1 MQFTPSAG
9 SPLRTLSTQ
18 PVVSAL
24 VRISLAAAMLFALAG
39 AWLSTPGIASAADSW
54 EIQVGGGG
62 DQPPGAPPTWEADA
76 YGPDPLI
83 IHVGDTVKWSFAGGH
98 TVTFNSGKPEL
109 PLILPGKNPGELMIG
124 PGFFPMGIADPSKPV
139 SYDGTQQINSGI
151 MGDQPNQSIS
161 LTFTKTGL
169 FGYVCVLHPGM
180 RGNVEVREA
189 SAPLTETPAQAK
201 ARGQV
206 TLMTLAG
213 KAKADAGMFRPID
226 NGPLHTALAGIGDG
240 FGASALA
247 YFPGNVSVK
256 RGDWVVWT
264 QADPFE
270 IHTVTFTSGGKLP
283 EFVTPQ
289 PQASGPPTLVVP
301 ASNVVPSGDTY
312 TGTGIFNSGLMT
324 YGNMAAFKIDAPP
337 GSYDYFCI
345 IHPWMK
351 GTVTVTG

>member
-1 MQFTPSAG
+1 
-9 SPLRTLSTQ
+9 
-18 PVVSAL
+18 V
-24 VRISLAAAMLFALAG
+24 
-39 AWLSTPGIASAADSW
+39 
-54 EIQVGGGG
+54 QVGGGG

-98 TVTFNSGKPEL
+98 TVTFNSGQKEL

-124 PGFFPMGIADPSKPV
+124 PAFFPQGIPDPSKPV

-169 FGYVCVLHPGM
+169 FGYVCMLHPGM

-201 ARGQV
+201 ARGLV
-206 TLMTLAG
+206 TLQTLAG
-213 KAKADAGMFRPID
+213 KVKADAQQIRPIN
-226 NGPLHTALAGIGDG
+226 NGPLHTALAGIGDA
-240 FGASALA
+240 FGASALGF
-247 YFPGNVSVK
+247 FPGNIQVK
-256 RGDWVVWT
+256 RGDWVTWT

-270 IHTVTFTSGGKLP
+270 IHTVTFTSGAAVP
-283 EFVTPQ
+283 DFVTPQ
-289 PQASGPPTLVVP
+289 PQAAGPPTLVIA
-301 ASNVVPSGDTY
+301 ASIAGPSGDTY
-312 TGTGIFNSGLMT
+312 TGTGIFNSGILT

-337 GSYDYFCI
+337 GSYDYFCVV
-345 IHPWMK
+345 HPWMK